1 MNISTGVEKIKKR
14 KRFLAFLLSAM
25 VTVYLIGGVLPYTH
39 LLANDGTP
47 EDSSAENPVIQNVYA
62 LMASGK
68 EKLLNKDYQGA
79 LDDINTAIAL
89 SENDIAELYV
99 LRGNINASIYRYS
112 SAIHDYTV
120 ALSLDPSLTEIH
132 EIRGHLYYEKKD
144 NENALMDYD

>member
-39 LLANDGTP
+39 LFANDGTP

-132 EIRGHLYYEKKD
+132 EIRGHLYYEKG
-144 NENALMDYD
+144 L

>member
-1 MNISTGVEKIKKR
+1 
-14 KRFLAFLLSAM
+14 M

-39 LLANDGTP
+39 LFANDGTP

-132 EIRGHLYYEKKD
+132 EIRGHLYYEKG
-144 NENALMDYD
+144 L

>member
-39 LLANDGTP
+39 LFANDGTP

-68 EKLLNKDYQGA
+68 ENC
-79 LDDINTAIAL
+79 
-89 SENDIAELYV
+89 
-99 LRGNINASIYRYS
+99 
-112 SAIHDYTV
+112 
-120 ALSLDPSLTEIH
+120 
-132 EIRGHLYYEKKD
+132 
-144 NENALMDYD
+144 